1 MEKIILAHY
10 INVGNKSPENVAYI
24 MNEVKVVLDKD
35 HAEIVHFVYPVVGQ
49 ETRVECINPKLVSEE
64 DYLQA
69 KNVLKKNQSII
80 TRLLSEKMGI

>member
-24 MNEVKVVLDKD
+24 MNEVKAVLDKE
-35 HAEIVHFVYPVVGQ
+35 HAEIIHFVYPVVGQ

>member
-10 INVGNKSPENVAYI
+10 INVSNKSPENVAYI
-24 MNEVKVVLDKD
+24 MNEVKAVLDKD
-35 HAEIVHFVYPVVGQ
+35 HTEIIHFVYPVVNQ